1 MVELELPYCHTQEV
15 VHLLEK
21 QDSSIKE
28 KLGVTL
34 SIDNG
39 RVRFLGSSGDE
50 EYAAGFFRRLFIA
63 VEKGEVPKEEQLLA
77 YLSLLPE
84 EEEQRLNT
92 IAQQSALFPFQRKK
106 VYAKSY
112 NQHLYI
118 KEIKEKDIVF
128 GVGPA
133 GTGKTYLAM
142 AYALSSLGRKEVQ
155 RIVLTRPVVEA
166 GERLG
171 FLPGDISQKVN
182 PYLRPLYDAIYDLS
196 DPIKAKTLLEDN
208 IIEIAPLAY
217 MRGRTLNDSFVILD
231 EAQNTTREQMK
242 MFLTRLGFNSKMVIT
257 GDITQIDLPN
267 GAKSG
272 LKDCIKILKDIDDI
286 GTCFFD
292 EKDVVRHRLVQ
303 DIIKAYAK
311 FENTDINNLRN
322 NGSKNN
328 GSKN

>member
-1 MVELELPYCHTQEV
+1 MVELELPYCNTQEV
-15 VHLLEK
+15 VHLLQK
-21 QDSSIKE
+21 QASSIKE
-28 KLGVTL
+28 KLGVAL

-50 EYAAGFFRRLFIA
+50 EYAAGFFRRLFVA
-63 VEKGEVPKEEQLLA
+63 VEKGEIPKEEQLQA

-242 MFLTRLGFNSKMVIT
+242 MFLTRLGYGSKAVVT
-257 GDITQIDLPN
+257 GDVTQIDLP
-267 GAKSG
+267 AKSLSG
-272 LKDCIKILKDIDDI
+272 LVEAVKVLEDVSAV
-286 GTCFFD
+286 GFVFFN
-292 EKDVVRHRLVQ
+292 EKDVVRHPLVRE
-303 DIIKAYAK
+303 ILKAYDK
-311 FENTDINNLRN
+311 YEKRV
-322 NGSKNN
+322 KP
-328 GSKN
+328 

>member
-15 VHLLEK
+15 VHRLEK
-21 QDSSIKE
+21 QVSSIKE

-133 GTGKTYLAM
+133 GTG
-142 AYALSSLGRKEVQ
+142 
-155 RIVLTRPVVEA
+155 
-166 GERLG
+166 
-171 FLPGDISQKVN
+171 
-182 PYLRPLYDAIYDLS
+182 
-196 DPIKAKTLLEDN
+196 
-208 IIEIAPLAY
+208 
-217 MRGRTLNDSFVILD
+217 
-231 EAQNTTREQMK
+231 
-242 MFLTRLGFNSKMVIT
+242 
-257 GDITQIDLPN
+257 
-267 GAKSG
+267 
-272 LKDCIKILKDIDDI
+272 
-286 GTCFFD
+286 
-292 EKDVVRHRLVQ
+292 
-303 DIIKAYAK
+303 
-311 FENTDINNLRN
+311 
-322 NGSKNN
+322 
-328 GSKN
+328 